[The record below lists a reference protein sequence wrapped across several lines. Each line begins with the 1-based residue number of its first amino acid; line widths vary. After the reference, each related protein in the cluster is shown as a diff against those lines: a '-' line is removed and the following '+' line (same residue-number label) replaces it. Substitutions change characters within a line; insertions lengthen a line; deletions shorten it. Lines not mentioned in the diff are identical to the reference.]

1 MERWLLRGNRNTATG
16 LVGELHGRV
25 ATPVMFGGGTL
36 AIVTNPGA
44 LVVKGEDRDAFLAA
58 IGLVA
63 PGNGLVILDASDSG
77 AKAPAPK
84 RLADAI
90 AAAGGTVRQFKS
102 PREGALAGWIEA
114 EARERGMQLAPG
126 RRQDPGRAG
135 RWLRSRGGRRTQPAD
150 ADRVDGARQARRS
163 TAATA
168 PISPDDVRALVAEA
182 VPGSVWAFTDAVAER
197 RVERALDALDR
208 LLETTPEP
216 VLLAVLHRRIRELI
230 ETGDRLAVGR
240 ATARRRQGDG
250 RQQRVPDGEAP
261 RSGKAWTTE
270 ELIAALDGL
279 VELDAM
285 VKGVPGLDRIEAQ
298 RRLAFSLWVIDHA
311 GREPAGAPDGQSADG
326 PGLLLDDEVALDGED
341 AAALTQVE
349 QLDQV
354 RVDVQLRAVLA
365 QAARDAEAQPLAA
378 VGQAERRVEPGRDEP
393 AGTGGASISDGGH
406 AATVGASPQ
415 APA

>member
-1 MERWLLRGNRNTATG
+1 MSTAPLAFFWGDDELSASRAIDRFEAALAAETGGPMDRWVLRGNRNMATG
-16 LVGELHGRV
+16 LIGELHGRV

-84 RLADAI
+84 RLADAV
-90 AAAGGTVRQFKS
+90 AAAGGTVRQFRS

-126 RRQDPGRAG
+126 AARTLAERV
-135 RWLRSRGGRRTQPAD
+135 GGFVREAD
-150 ADRVDGARQARRS
+150 AERS
-163 TAATA
+163 QQTRIASMELDKLALYRGEA
-168 PISPDDVRALVAEA
+168 PISPDDVRALVSEA

-230 ETGDRLAVGR
+230 ETGDRLRSGERLPAVG
-240 ATARRRQGDG
+240 
-250 RQQRVPDGEAP
+250 
-261 RSGKAWTTE
+261 KAMGVSSEFRMEKLRDQAKLWTIE
-270 ELIAALDGL
+270 DLVAALDRL

-285 VKGVPGLDRIEAQ
+285 VKGVPGLDRFEAQ

-311 GREPAGAPDGQSADG
+311 GPSRRSA
-326 PGLLLDDEVALDGED
+326 
-341 AAALTQVE
+341 
-349 QLDQV
+349 
-354 RVDVQLRAVLA
+354 
-365 QAARDAEAQPLAA
+365 
-378 VGQAERRVEPGRDEP
+378 
-393 AGTGGASISDGGH
+393 
-406 AATVGASPQ
+406 
-415 APA
+415 